1 MVRYML
7 SSRKLTGKGVWGNKV
22 SIGDC
27 PSGEGGSREKFS
39 FFELFGFLGFRR
51 HFMII
56 VDAIHNCLE
65 REDVVD
71 RILRIILCIN

>member
-1 MVRYML
+1 MMVSLIYRNDL
-7 SSRKLTGKGVWGNKV
+7 QGVWANKV
-22 SIGDC
+22 SIGDRT
-27 PSGEGGSREKFS
+27 SGEGGSHEIFS
-39 FFELFGFLGFRR
+39 FFEDFGLLGIRR

-56 VDAIHNCLE
+56 VDAIHYCLE